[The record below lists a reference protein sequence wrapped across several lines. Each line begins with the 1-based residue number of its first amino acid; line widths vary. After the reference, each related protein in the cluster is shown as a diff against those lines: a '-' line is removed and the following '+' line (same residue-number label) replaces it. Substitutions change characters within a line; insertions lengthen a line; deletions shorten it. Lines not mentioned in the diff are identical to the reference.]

1 MDFIIKLLHT
11 LVFSAI
17 FYIIFMK
24 YNRMFSI
31 KLLHIFSLSI
41 SLVVLYYLNTTNNS
55 SISNKLLF
63 ILIIFSL
70 SIIVLNLMKNFINL
84 EHNNLIKNNNNLKNN
99 YKNIKD
105 LIFQKIIPIMI
116 FLYQLLLIW
125 VPIIFEKMS
134 IKK

>member
-41 SLVVLYYLNTTNNS
+41 SLAVLFYLNTTNNS

-63 ILIIFSL
+63 TLVIFSL
-70 SIIVLNLMKNFINL
+70 SIIVLNTMKNFISL
-84 EHNNLIKNNNNLKNN
+84 EHNSVIRNNDNLKNN
-99 YKNIKD
+99 YKSIKD
-105 LIFQKIIPIMI
+105 LVFQKIIPVMI

-125 VPIIFEKMS
+125 VPLIFEKMTV
-134 IKK
+134 KK

>member
-1 MDFIIKLLHT
+1 MDFTIKLLHT

-24 YNRMFSI
+24 YNRMFSVKFI
-31 KLLHIFSLSI
+31 HIFSLSI
-41 SLVVLYYLNTTNNS
+41 CLAVLFYLNTIDSS

-63 ILIIFSL
+63 TLIIFSI
-70 SIIVLNLMKNFINL
+70 SIIALNVMKNFINL
-84 EHNNLIKNNNNLKNN
+84 EHNNLIKNNDNLTNN

-105 LIFQKIIPIMI
+105 LVFQKIIPIMI

-125 VPIIFEKMS
+125 VPLIFEKMS
-134 IKK
+134 TKK